1 MKKLI
6 SFFVFFF
13 IFSLPVSA
21 VTTTPSARNQE
32 RKEIRQE
39 TREEIKEVR
48 QEKKE
53 DISQLKKQRLEVTY
67 KAIRLGLTKR
77 YETLLKN
84 KAKLETRIAKKSLE
98 GKDMTAAKEKLSGFD
113 QLDTNYKSH
122 LAAFDSK
129 YVELSNSEKPVQLV
143 AGLKSSVAL
152 IKSDFKSMNQ
162 LFIDVVKLI
171 IAQK

>member
-6 SFFVFFF
+6 PFFVFFF
-13 IFSLPVSA
+13 IFSFPVSA
-21 VTTTPSARNQE
+21 TTITPPVRNQE

-39 TREEIKEVR
+39 TIEEIKEIR

-53 DISQLKKQRLEVTY
+53 DISQLRKQRLEVTY

-77 YETLLKN
+77 YEAILKN
-84 KAKLETRIAKKSLE
+84 KAIIDTRIAKRSLE
-98 GKDMTAAKEKLSGFD
+98 GKDMTTAKEKLAGFD
-113 QLDTNYKSH
+113 QLETNYKSH

-129 YVELSNSEKPVQLV
+129 YVELSNSEKPSQLL

-152 IKSDFKSMNQ
+152 VKADLKSMHQ
-162 LFIDVVKLI
+162 LFINVIKLI

>member
-21 VTTTPSARNQE
+21 TTITPPARNQE

-39 TREEIKEVR
+39 TREEVKEIR

-53 DISQLKKQRLEVTY
+53 DISELRKQRLEITY
-67 KAIRLGLTKR
+67 KAIRLGLIKR
-77 YETLLKN
+77 YEALSKN
-84 KAKLETRIAKKSLE
+84 KAKLETRIAKRSLE
-98 GKDMTAAKEKLSGFD
+98 GKDMTAAKEKLAGFD

-122 LAAFDSK
+122 LAAFDNK
-129 YVELSNSEKPVQLV
+129 YVELSNSEKPAQLI
-143 AGLKSSVAL
+143 AGLKSSVSL
-152 IKSDFKSMNQ
+152 VKSDLKSMNQ
-162 LFIDVVKLI
+162 LFIDVIKLI